1 MKKLRAIL
9 SVVVVIC
16 LFFQTT
22 ALAST
27 SFKDVG
33 SNHWAKK
40 EIDYLVDLKVIT
52 GYSNGTFKPND
63 NVTNAQVAIMLARA
77 LHLDLSNRPNPNF
90 SDVTTK
96 TSGYKEIAA
105 VVDEGIFPKSVKFG
119 PTQPASRATMARV
132 LVNAFHLKGKNHVM
146 FSDVKT
152 TYWGYPYITAL
163 AANNITNGYSDGT
176 FKPTENVT
184 RAQFSVFM
192 VRALNQSFRP
202 KPTVTRN
209 IRFNMTV
216 SQVES
221 TETAPLNYR
230 IKDGEYS
237 ALVYDINKF
246 GYESQLT
253 YYFENGRLIF
263 IAIDFLP
270 YVVRYDSTEE
280 MFRLHD
286 SLANSVAGELGSSYY
301 SDYDYDNG
309 YLNIYSAW
317 FKNFYTCFL
326 NVNDEYVYTTA
337 QLIYSPEVISSS
349 ENSTSSATHVMKKF
363 EKINSLKEEIV
374 KKNED

>member
-1 MKKLRAIL
+1 MKKFNLLL
-9 SVVVVIC
+9 SMVLVMC
-16 LFFQTT
+16 MLFQST
-22 ALAST
+22 AFAST

-163 AANNITNGYSDGT
+163 AANNITNGYSDGS
-176 FKPTENVT
+176 FKPTANVT

-192 VRALNQSFRP
+192 ARALNESFRP
-202 KPTVTRN
+202 KPTVIRN

-301 SDYDYDNG
+301 SYYDYSDG
-309 YLNIYSAW
+309 YLDIYSMW
-317 FKNFYTCFL
+317 YKNFYTCIL
-326 NVNDEYVYTTA
+326 DVNDIDVYTDA
-337 QLIYSPEVISSS
+337 RLFYSPDVFSNS
-349 ENSTSSATHVMKKF
+349 EDSTSTAAHVVKSF
-363 EKINSLKEEIV
+363 EKFDSL
-374 KKNED
+374 NESIEARN